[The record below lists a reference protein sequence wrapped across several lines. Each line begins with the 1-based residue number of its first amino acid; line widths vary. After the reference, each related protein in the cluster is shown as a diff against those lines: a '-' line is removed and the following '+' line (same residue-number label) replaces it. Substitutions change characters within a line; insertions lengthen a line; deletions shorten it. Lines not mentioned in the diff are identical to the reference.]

1 MKIGNSLKAFFAR
14 IYGVRAEP
22 VEAAPV
28 AAPVPTPAPAPVR
41 AAFSETNRLAGKT
54 IRAGAFEFLAETP
67 LGEVRGRLAD
77 PEREPQDGALLS
89 ISIPAKCIR
98 IDETPPEENGFAG
111 RVESCVPAG
120 GRFELRF
127 STDSGVV
134 LNILA
139 DEEPPSCEPDE
150 SVYAWFFPEDAVGF
164 SIEK

>member
-1 MKIGNSLKAFFAR
+1 MKIGNFLKTLFAR

-22 VEAAPV
+22 VGVTPV
-28 AAPVPTPAPAPVR
+28 AAPVPKPAPVP
-41 AAFSETNRLAGKT
+41 AVFSETNRLAGKT

-98 IDETPPEENGFAG
+98 IDDMPPEENAFAG
-111 RVESCVPAG
+111 RIESYVSVG

-139 DEEPPSCEPDE
+139 DEAPPSCAPDE